1 MWDEAPLSMNQK
13 SPVPPVAP
21 VLGAEW
27 RACISAGL
35 TCGDG
40 GAPW

>member
-13 SPVPPVAP
+13 SLVLPVAP

-27 RACISAGL
+27 RACISVGS
-35 TCGDG
+35 TCSDG